1 MPLASPGVVA
11 QALRWLLQPNSPFAI
26 DLPPTMSMLR
36 WLAQFFRASHSPL
49 LARRAALLA
58 GLSLESVELFQ
69 NWSTSLG
76 FQPRCS
82 GTLEVFRTPQSVSKF
97 RQQLPAMQ
105 AAGIEVELLDSASTR
120 AFAPHLL
127 QQISGGAYYPNDCV
141 VDPLPFVNA
150 VRAQLRV
157 MGMGLRDHDR
167 ALRLRTDRDAVTAV
181 DFENETISVAGV
193 VLATG
198 FEINTLIEPL
208 GMRMP
213 VQAARGYTLDF
224 SPSVEWPEMPI
235 MFAEAK
241 LLATPLEGRLR
252 LGGYLHLAKPE
263 RGIPRHVT
271 AKMLTESLLAYVPTA
286 MVEELRRTCSP
297 VWAGFRPCSSDGL
310 PIIGR
315 TAKYDNLYF
324 ATGHGMLGLT
334 LAPVTGKRI
343 VDLIEGN
350 GCPAEGDLLGPD
362 RFRLF

>member
-1 MPLASPGVVA
+1 VVA

-58 GLSLESVELFQ
+58 GLSLESVQLFQ

-150 VRAQLRV
+150 VRAQLR
-157 MGMGLRDHDR
+157 
-167 ALRLRTDRDAVTAV
+167 
-181 DFENETISVAGV
+181 
-193 VLATG
+193 
-198 FEINTLIEPL
+198 
-208 GMRMP
+208 
-213 VQAARGYTLDF
+213 
-224 SPSVEWPEMPI
+224 VEWPEMPI

-324 ATGHGMLGLT
+324 ATGHGDARSHTGSRDGK
-334 LAPVTGKRI
+334 AHRRPDRGKR
-343 VDLIEGN
+343 LPG
-350 GCPAEGDLLGPD
+350 
-362 RFRLF
+362 